1 MYINLPVTAIVTL
14 PHLRNEDRCIYI
26 YIYIYIYIFN
36 NRTRLE
42 YNKIGKVSRTTYVF
56 HITICFSINYTFI
69 NGLN

>member
-26 YIYIYIYIFN
+26 YIYIYIFN

-56 HITICFSINYTFI
+56 YITISFSINYTFS